1 MTISDTSPAAA
12 RVLLEGYRAMSP
24 QQRLNRVLE
33 LNRLLDEVI
42 EGVIRSQH
50 EGELS
55 EDDLLRLS
63 ALRRL
68 DAELVERAMAART
81 RIRPI
86 HNSDATE

>member
-1 MTISDTSPAAA
+1 MSVSDTSPSAA
-12 RVLLEGYRAMSP
+12 RILLEGYRLMSP
-24 QQRLNRVLE
+24 QQRLNRVVE
-33 LNRLLDEVI
+33 LNRMLDEVI

-68 DAELVERAMAART
+68 DPELVQKAMEERT
-81 RIRPI
+81 RIRAAR
-86 HNSDATE
+86 NSDATE